1 VRALAIDLI
10 ISVAA
15 AIGVTVFVAWLVLR

>member
-1 VRALAIDLI
+1 VRNLVVDAVIGI
-10 ISVAA
+10 AA

>member
-1 VRALAIDLI
+1 VRSVVVDAV
-10 ISVAA
+10 ISIAA